1 MQFLL
6 QLRLQCLVPHSGSAL
21 PPRDPGARF
30 RSLPPPGTSTINPT
44 AGARRSPSRTAYA
57 LELRLWIDS
66 KPEVPEDDW
75 YKDFGSFKICGKGA
89 LPKTFLLRGQAAKGK
104 AVSQSRGKPT
114 VTQTFK
120 RFPASFQPI
129 TGINPRNPEIHPL
142 SSKQDRRGV
151 ALCVRLPAPEPPCLL
166 PAKLKPKPK
175 PPPPPTPV
183 VEPAGAKSLTASP
196 KTTSPRIGFVPSTP
210 APVPT
215 PGACR
220 TGYARIR
227 QSGGRFSSSAAI
239 MSRLTARK
247 ANECEAV

>member
-1 MQFLL
+1 MPKIETWGNF
-6 QLRLQCLVPHSGSAL
+6 
-21 PPRDPGARF
+21 
-30 RSLPPPGTSTINPT
+30 PPGVRQHLIDRMRDRAISIVDIN
-44 AGARRSPSRTAYA
+44 R
-57 LELRLWIDS
+57 LRLWIDS

-114 VTQTFK
+114 VTRTFK

-166 PAKLKPKPK
+166 PVKLKPKPK
-175 PPPPPTPV
+175 PPPPPPPV

-215 PGACR
+215 PRRLSYKGTLGFVNLAGASPVLPLSCR
-220 TGYARIR
+220 A
-227 QSGGRFSSSAAI
+227 
-239 MSRLTARK
+239 
-247 ANECEAV
+247 

>member
-1 MQFLL
+1 MPLSFASGLT
-6 QLRLQCLVPHSGSAL
+6 RNRKCRMTIGTRTLVHS
-21 PPRDPGARF
+21 
-30 RSLPPPGTSTINPT
+30 RSVAKAPC
-44 AGARRSPSRTAYA
+44 R
-57 LELRLWIDS
+57 
-66 KPEVPEDDW
+66 
-75 YKDFGSFKICGKGA
+75 
-89 LPKTFLLRGQAAKGK
+89 KTFLLSGQAAKGK

-196 KTTSPRIGFVPSTP
+196 KTTSDRIGFNL
-210 APVPT
+210 
-215 PGACR
+215 
-220 TGYARIR
+220 TGRD
-227 QSGGRFSSSAAI
+227 
-239 MSRLTARK
+239 M
-247 ANECEAV
+247 VV